1 MNQVK
6 DIDGNN
12 HDDGGDIGWARAIG
26 SGLAIL
32 VVGFFAT
39 VYAADALVTNLSGV
53 SRSTRQYVASA
64 VFLVLVLVLA
74 WVLRRLQARRLI

>member
-1 MNQVK
+1 MNEAK
-6 DIDGNN
+6 DIDAKS
-12 HDDGGDIGWARAIG
+12 DDDRPDIGWLRAIG

-53 SRSTRQYVASA
+53 GRSTRQYVASA
-64 VFLVLVLVLA
+64 VFLAALLVLA
-74 WVLRRLQARRLI
+74 WLLRRLQARRLI

>member
-1 MNQVK
+1 VTQVK
-6 DIDGNN
+6 DIESNN
-12 HDDGGDIGWARAIG
+12 HDDGPDIGWARAIG